1 MKNAI
6 IIGASSGIG
15 RALAKVLASSGY
27 SLGLASRREDLL
39 RELADEIRTTSF
51 VKVIDVSKPVEAM
64 QSLREL
70 IAEMKDVELFV
81 INAGVG
87 FVNPKLDWEPENET
101 IAVNVSGFTAMD
113 NVAVAYLAQRGSG
126 G

>member
-27 SLGLASRREDLL
+27 SVGLASRRGDLL
-39 RELADEIRTTSF
+39 REVADEIHVTSF
-51 VKVIDVSKPVEAM
+51 VKVIDVSKPAEAM

-70 IAEMKDVELFV
+70 IAEMKELQK
-81 INAGVG
+81 
-87 FVNPKLDWEPENET
+87 KLEALSEELKQQSAAAASPEKK
-101 IAVNVSGFTAMD
+101 
-113 NVAVAYLAQRGSG
+113 
-126 G
+126 